1 MNKFHGTGVA
11 IITPFKSD
19 RSVDHAALKTVIDHM
34 INGGVEYIVS
44 LGTTGES
51 AALNDDEKRAV
62 WDTTISHVNKRVPL
76 VAGIGGNNTSEV
88 LNDLKKFDS
97 NGFDAVL
104 SVCPY
109 YNKPTQEGIY
119 QHYKAI
125 AEESTLPIILY
136 NVPGRTGVNMTAETT
151 LRLAY
156 DCKNV
161 IAMKE
166 ASGNF
171 DQFNKIIKDKPEDFL
186 FISGDDAIAL
196 PLISM
201 GAVGVIS
208 VIGNALPGIFSTMVR
223 MCLDGKFIE
232 AQPLHHSLTEF
243 ISLCFVEGN
252 PGGVKSA
259 MKMMGICEDYMRLPL
274 FKISEQTENKIKDQ
288 LELLNMLKANY

>member
-19 RSVDHAALKTVIDHM
+19 GSVDHTALKTVIDHI
-34 INGGVEYIVS
+34 INGGAEYIVS
-44 LGTTGES
+44 LGTTGE
-51 AALNDDEKRAV
+51 AATLDSDEKIAV
-62 WDTTISHVNKRVPL
+62 WETTVSHVNGRVNL

-88 LNDLKKFDS
+88 LKDLKKFDS

-125 AEESTLPIILY
+125 AEHSSLPIILY

-151 LRLAY
+151 LRLAH
-156 DCKNV
+156 DHKNI

-171 DQFNKIIKDKPEDFL
+171 EQFNKIIKDKPEDFL
-186 FISGDDAIAL
+186 FISGDDPITL
-196 PLISM
+196 PLIAM
-201 GAVGVIS
+201 GAAGVIS

-232 AQPLHHSLTEF
+232 AQPLHHSLTE
-243 ISLCFVEGN
+243 ITSLCFVEGN

-259 MKMMGICEDYMRLPL
+259 MKLLGICGDTMRLPL
-274 FKISEQTENKIKDQ
+274 VNISEGTENQIRAKLEQ
-288 LELLNMLKANY
+288 LHLL